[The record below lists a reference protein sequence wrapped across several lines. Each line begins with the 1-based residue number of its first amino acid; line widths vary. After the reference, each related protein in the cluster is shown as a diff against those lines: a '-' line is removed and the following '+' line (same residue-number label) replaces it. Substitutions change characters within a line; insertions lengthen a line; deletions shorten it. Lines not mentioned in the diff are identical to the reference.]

1 VFVSPPVNHFP
12 LHEDATLSL
21 LFAGGIGVTPMI
33 TMAHRLHAL
42 GRPFEFHYS
51 AASRSSA
58 GFLADLAQAPWCDR
72 VRCHFKDEGERADLH
87 RLIPDYR
94 DGCHVYTCGAARFMD
109 GVFEAA
115 AAHGWP
121 EDAMHREYF
130 SVPDAP
136 DYVNHPFTLRLAR
149 TDRTLD
155 VPPDRSA
162 TDVLAAAGVRVDTKC
177 SDGICGVCAVAYD
190 AAASDAVEHRDHV
203 LSARQREHKVI
214 LCCSRA
220 KAPGGRIVLDL

>member
-1 VFVSPPVNHFP
+1 
-12 LHEDATLSL
+12 
-21 LFAGGIGVTPMI
+21 
-33 TMAHRLHAL
+33 
-42 GRPFEFHYS
+42 
-51 AASRSSA
+51 
-58 GFLADLAQAPWCDR
+58 
-72 VRCHFKDEGERADLH
+72 VRYHFKDEGERADLH

-94 DGCHVYTCGAARFMD
+94 DGCHVYTCGAVRFMD

-121 EDAMHREYF
+121 EDAMHREFF
-130 SVPDAP
+130 SVPVAP